1 MKATQT
7 WNNLKTRERSRV
19 IDLLN
24 REAHDLEFEHEED
37 SFVVLAF
44 RVAAE
49 LLQDAVKKK

>member
-7 WNNLKTRERSRV
+7 WNKLKVRERSWV
-19 IDLLN
+19 IDSLS
-24 REAHDLEFEHEED
+24 READELEFEEGD
-37 SFVVLAF
+37 SRIVLAL